1 VSEWRA
7 DELRAAHSLAEEL
20 YVPLISN
27 QPQYSALW
35 RVPEAEVMPASR
47 ELGIGQIV
55 WSPLAQGALTG
66 KYQPGAALPAGSRG
80 EAGAGTVGQRFLGD
94 DVLTRV
100 QQLRPVAGDAGLTM
114 AQLALA
120 WVLDNDN
127 VASAIVGATR
137 PDQLADNVKASG
149 VVLDADVRRRIDEIL
164 DPVVERDPALTVS
177 PATRP

>member
-7 DELRAAHSLAEEL
+7 EQLRAGHALAREL
-20 YVPLISN
+20 HVPLISN

-35 RVPEAEVMPASR
+35 RIIEAEVVPVSR
-47 ELGIGQIV
+47 ELGIGQLV

-66 KYQPGAALPAGSRG
+66 KYRPGEPLPAGSRG
-80 EAGAGTVGQRFLGD
+80 AAEAGTIAQRFLGD

-100 QQLRPVAGDAGLTM
+100 QQLCPLAAEAGLTL

-120 WVLDNDN
+120 WVLRNDN

-137 PDQLADNVKASG
+137 PDQLAENVAASG
-149 VVLDADVRRRIDEIL
+149 VRLDDQLVTRMDEIL
-164 DPVVERDPALTVS
+164 DPVVERDPALTTS